1 MGAMKP
7 VHYSLHVLLT
17 DWNASAFP
25 LFMAAVIVAV
35 ALWYLRAD
43 WVLAGKG
50 RRWSGMRTAAFLGGL
65 VVVELALGS
74 PVSTLTASYFQA
86 HVLQHLFLM
95 VIAPPLLALGAP
107 STLLLQT
114 AGRTTKQWWLKVLHS
129 RPFAVVSHPVSVW
142 FLYFGLMYVFFLT
155 PFIGFAMAHMEV
167 MDLVNLAFLFG
178 ATLYWWPIVGLDP
191 IPRWKMGYG
200 ARMLTLA
207 LGVPVEAFLG
217 IALLNE
223 SKSVAPIYTLQ
234 STHAGG
240 GLLWVLSELFTVGG
254 LVPIFFQWMRSE
266 DRKAARED
274 ARLDAEAERARPVA
288 GPSAL

>member
-1 MGAMKP
+1 MGEMKP
-7 VHYSLHVLLT
+7 VHFSLHVLLT
-17 DWNASAFP
+17 DWNTSSFP
-25 LFMAAVIVAV
+25 LFMAVVIAAV

-50 RRWSGMRTAAFLGGL
+50 RRWSGLRTAGFMVGL
-65 VVVELALGS
+65 LMVEIALGS
-74 PVSTLTASYFQA
+74 PISTLTASYFQA
-86 HVLQHLFLM
+86 HVLQHLLLM

-114 AGRTTKQWWLKVLHS
+114 SSRKTKERWLRLLHS
-129 RPFAVVSHPVSVW
+129 QPFTLLSHPVTVW
-142 FLYFGLMYVFFLT
+142 FLYFGVMYAFFLT

-167 MDLVNLAFLFG
+167 MDLVNLTFLFG
-178 ATLYWWPIVGLDP
+178 ATLYWWPVVGLDP

-217 IALLNE
+217 IALLND
-223 SKSVAPIYTLQ
+223 SKPAASIYTLA

-240 GLLWVLSELFTVGG
+240 GLLWVLSELFTVGA
-254 LVPIFFQWMRSE
+254 LIPIFFQWMHSE
-266 DRKAARED
+266 DRVAARED
-274 ARLDAEAERARPVA
+274 ARLDAEAERARTAA
-288 GPSAL
+288 GPNAV

>member
-1 MGAMKP
+1 MKP
-7 VHYSLHVLLT
+7 VHFSWHVLLT

-25 LFMAAVIVAV
+25 LFAAVVIAAV

-50 RRWSGMRTAAFLGGL
+50 RRWSGMRTAAFMAGL
-65 VVVELALGS
+65 VIVEVALGS
-74 PVSTLTASYFQA
+74 PISTLTASYFQA
-86 HVLQHLFLM
+86 HVLQHLLLM

-114 AGRTTKQWWLKVLHS
+114 AGRTTKSWWLKILHS
-129 RPFAVVSHPVSVW
+129 RPFTLVSHPVSVW

-167 MDLVNLAFLFG
+167 MDVVNLTFLFG
-178 ATLYWWPIVGLDP
+178 ATLYWWPVVGLDP

-200 ARMLTLA
+200 ARMVTLA

-217 IALLNE
+217 IALLND
-223 SKSVAPIYTLQ
+223 SKPAASIYTLS

-240 GLLWVLSELFTVGG
+240 GLLWVLSELFTVGA

-266 DRKAARED
+266 DRQAARDD
-274 ARLDAEAERARPVA
+274 ARLDAEAERARAAA
-288 GPSAL
+288 GQSTV

>member
-1 MGAMKP
+1 MGSMKP
-7 VHYSLHVLLT
+7 VHFSVHVLLT
-17 DWNASAFP
+17 SWNAGAFP
-25 LFMAAVIVAV
+25 LFMAVVLAAV

-50 RRWSGMRTAAFLGGL
+50 RRWSGLRTAAFMVGL
-65 VVVELALGS
+65 VMVELALGS
-74 PVSTLTASYFQA
+74 PISTLTASYFQA
-86 HVLQHLFLM
+86 HVLQHLLLM

-114 AGRTTKQWWLKVLHS
+114 SSRRTKERWLKILHS
-129 RPFAVVSHPVSVW
+129 PGFAVLSHPLSVW
-142 FLYFGLMYVFFLT
+142 FLYFGLMYAFFLT

-167 MDLVNLAFLFG
+167 MDLVNLTFFFG
-178 ATLYWWPIVGLDP
+178 ATLYWWPVVGLDP

-200 ARMLTLA
+200 ARMLNLA

-217 IALLNE
+217 IALLND
-223 SKSVAPIYTLQ
+223 SKPAASIYSLQ

-240 GLLWVLSELFTVGG
+240 GLLWVLSELFTVGA
-254 LVPIFFQWMRSE
+254 LIPIFFQWMRSE

-274 ARLDAEAERARPVA
+274 ARLDAEAERARAAA

>member
-7 VHYSLHVLLT
+7 VHFSWHVLLT

-25 LFMAAVIVAV
+25 LFAAVVIAAV

-50 RRWSGMRTAAFLGGL
+50 RRWSGMRTAAFMAGL
-65 VVVELALGS
+65 VIVEVALGS
-74 PVSTLTASYFQA
+74 PISTLTASYFQA
-86 HVLQHLFLM
+86 HVLQHLLLM

-114 AGRTTKQWWLKVLHS
+114 AGRTTKSWWLKILHS
-129 RPFAVVSHPVSVW
+129 RPFTLVSHPVSVW

-167 MDLVNLAFLFG
+167 MDVVNLTFLFG
-178 ATLYWWPIVGLDP
+178 ATLYWWPVVGLDP

-200 ARMLTLA
+200 ARMVTLA

-217 IALLNE
+217 IALLND
-223 SKSVAPIYTLQ
+223 SKPAASIYTLS

-240 GLLWVLSELFTVGG
+240 GLLWVLSELFTVGA

-266 DRKAARED
+266 DRQAARDD
-274 ARLDAEAERARPVA
+274 ARLDAEAERARAAA
-288 GPSAL
+288 GQSTV

>member
-7 VHYSLHVLLT
+7 VHYSFHVLLT

-35 ALWYLRAD
+35 ALWYLHAD
-43 WVLAGKG
+43 WILAGKG
-50 RRWSGMRTAAFLGGL
+50 RRWSGMRTASFLIGL
-65 VVVELALGS
+65 VMVEVALGS

-114 AGRTTKQWWLKVLHS
+114 AGRTVKQRWLKILHS
-129 RPFAVVSHPVSVW
+129 GPFAVVSHPVSVW

-167 MDLVNLAFLFG
+167 MDLVNLMFLFG
-178 ATLYWWPIVGLDP
+178 ATLYWWPVVGLDP

-200 ARMLTLA
+200 ARMVTLA
-207 LGVPVEAFLG
+207 IGVPVEAFLG

-223 SKSVAPIYTLQ
+223 SKPVASIYTLQ

-240 GLLWVLSELFTVGG
+240 GLLWVLSELFTVGA

-274 ARLDAEAERARPVA
+274 ARLDAEAERARTAA
-288 GPSAL
+288 GPSAV

>member
-7 VHYSLHVLLT
+7 VHFSLHVLLT
-17 DWNASAFP
+17 DWNTSSFP
-25 LFMAAVIVAV
+25 LFMAVLVAAV

-50 RRWSGMRTAAFLGGL
+50 RRWSGLRTAAFMVGL
-65 VVVELALGS
+65 LMVEIALGS
-74 PVSTLTASYFQA
+74 PISTLTASYFQA
-86 HVLQHLFLM
+86 HVLQHLLLM

-114 AGRTTKQWWLKVLHS
+114 SSRKTKERWLRFLHS
-129 RPFAVVSHPVSVW
+129 KPFALLSHPITVW
-142 FLYFGLMYVFFLT
+142 FLYFGVMYVFFLT

-167 MDLVNLAFLFG
+167 MDLVNLTFLFG
-178 ATLYWWPIVGLDP
+178 ATLYWWPVVGLDP

-217 IALLNE
+217 IALLNN
-223 SKSVAPIYTLQ
+223 SKPAASIYTLA

-240 GLLWVLSELFTVGG
+240 GLLWVLSELFTVGA
-254 LVPIFFQWMRSE
+254 LIPIFFQWMRSE
-266 DRKAARED
+266 DRAAARED
-274 ARLDAEAERARPVA
+274 ARLDAEAERARTAA
-288 GPSAL
+288 GPNAV

>member
-1 MGAMKP
+1 MGSMKP

-17 DWNASAFP
+17 DWNASLFP
-25 LFMAAVIVAV
+25 LFMAVVIGAV

-43 WVLAGKG
+43 WALAGKG
-50 RRWSGMRTAAFLGGL
+50 RRWSGMRTAAFMAGL
-65 VVVELALGS
+65 VMVELALGS
-74 PVSTLTASYFQA
+74 PISTLTASYFQA
-86 HVLQHLFLM
+86 HVLQHLLLM

-114 AGRTTKQWWLKVLHS
+114 SSHRTKELWLKLLHS
-129 RPFAVVSHPVSVW
+129 RAFALVSHPVSVW

-167 MDLVNLAFLFG
+167 MDLVNLTFLFG
-178 ATLYWWPIVGLDP
+178 ATLYWWPVVGLDP

-200 ARMLTLA
+200 ARMLNLA

-217 IALLNE
+217 IALLND
-223 SKSVAPIYTLQ
+223 SKPAASIYTLS

-240 GLLWVLSELFTVGG
+240 GLLWVLSELFTVTA
-254 LVPIFFQWMRSE
+254 LIPIFFQWMRSE
-266 DRKAARED
+266 DRMAARED
-274 ARLDAEAERARPVA
+274 ARLDAEAERAPTAA
-288 GPSAL
+288 GPSTI